1 MGKVETYTKNRVEGL
16 IWALNLICKAKTL
29 EEGVENLRREV
40 KFRRET
46 FVPLEFSKEQI
57 RGCNTM
63 MAERIL
69 NTVQVVC
76 LKMMEEEYG
85 WGKIRLQRF
94 VRLFYENTK
103 DMQSYDPYG
112 DRYVNISEYAE
123 YFKDTYGISFEDE
136 AVETMKQIEAENRSL
151 EVKRVQIDVLEK
163 LLENRY
169 PDALEYLR
177 KELKFKK

>member
-16 IWALNLICKAKTL
+16 IWALDLICKAKTL

-85 WGKIRLQRF
+85 WGKSDFR
-94 VRLFYENTK
+94 
-103 DMQSYDPYG
+103 DS
-112 DRYVNISEYAE
+112 
-123 YFKDTYGISFEDE
+123 
-136 AVETMKQIEAENRSL
+136 
-151 EVKRVQIDVLEK
+151 
-163 LLENRY
+163 
-169 PDALEYLR
+169 
-177 KELKFKK
+177 

>member
-1 MGKVETYTKNRVEGL
+1 M
-16 IWALNLICKAKTL
+16 
-29 EEGVENLRREV
+29 
-40 KFRRET
+40 
-46 FVPLEFSKEQI
+46 
-57 RGCNTM
+57 
-63 MAERIL
+63 
-69 NTVQVVC
+69 
-76 LKMMEEEYG
+76 
-85 WGKIRLQRF
+85 
-94 VRLFYENTK
+94 RLFYENTK

-136 AVETMKQIEAENRSL
+136 AVKTMKQIEAENRSL